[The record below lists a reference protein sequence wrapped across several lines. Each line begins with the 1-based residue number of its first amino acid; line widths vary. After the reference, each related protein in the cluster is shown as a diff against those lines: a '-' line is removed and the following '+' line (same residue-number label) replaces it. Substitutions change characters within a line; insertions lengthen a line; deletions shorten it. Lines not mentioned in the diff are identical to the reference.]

1 MGERYTIIV
10 TLDPGVAYGLQAGAR
25 RAAPPLA
32 PLEAE
37 TLAAQNGLMAQGAR
51 PPLARYTAKLARRK
65 DLIWELADTSAY
77 ARNQGSYLGQAWAVL
92 DPTLLA
98 LFYVIVFG
106 LLFPPSAGLVN
117 NAVSFIT
124 VGIFTYAYF
133 QNSMMGAVK
142 SMRARLDL
150 IQSHQF
156 PRAVIPISTVIT
168 ESIRFVP
175 AMVVMIVITWLS
187 RFLPTMPAVPI
198 TWRWLLAIP
207 AFLLLTMFCVGMA
220 MIFARFGAALPDLAN
235 VLPFFLSFLMFGSGA
250 MFAIGQFADILGPT
264 LMRILTYQ
272 PVGVYIYLMRAAL
285 LNEPSAPPSGVMW
298 LWGLLWAV
306 LALVLGYVFFWSAE
320 ETYGRE

>member
-1 MGERYTIIV
+1 M
-10 TLDPGVAYGLQAGAR
+10 TLDPGVAYGLNAGAT
-25 RAAPPLA
+25 RAAPPLPPA
-32 PLEAE
+32 EAAA
-37 TLAAQNGLMAQGAR
+37 LAERNGLRAQGAR
-51 PPLARYTAKLARRK
+51 PPIERYTTSLVRRK

-106 LLFPPSAGLVN
+106 LLFPPGDTVH

-124 VGIFTYAYF
+124 VGIFTYSYF
-133 QNSMMGAVK
+133 QNSLMGAVK
-142 SMRARLDL
+142 SMRTRLDL

-175 AMVVMIVITWLS
+175 AMLVMVVIAWLS
-187 RFLPTMPAVPI
+187 RFLPAMPPVPFS
-198 TWRWLLAIP
+198 WRWFLAIP

-220 MIFARFGAALPDLAN
+220 LIFARFGAALPDLAN
-235 VLPFFLSFLMFGSGA
+235 ILPFFLSFLMFGSGA
-250 MFAIGQFADILGPT
+250 MFAIGQFAHILGPT

-272 PVGVYIYLMRAAL
+272 PVGVYIYLMRSAL
-285 LNEPSAPPSGVMW
+285 LQEPSAPPSGIMW
-298 LWGLLWAV
+298 LWGILWAV

>member
-1 MGERYTIIV
+1 M
-10 TLDPGVAYGLQAGAR
+10 TLDPGVAYGLNAGAK
-25 RAAPPLA
+25 RAAPPLPPA
-32 PLEAE
+32 EAE
-37 TLAAQNGLMAQGAR
+37 QLALQHGLRAQGAR
-51 PPLARYTAKLARRK
+51 PPLRRYTRSMLARK

-106 LLFPPSAGLVN
+106 LLFPPNAEFVR

-124 VGIFTYAYF
+124 VGIFTYSYF
-133 QNSMMGAVK
+133 QNSLLGATK
-142 SMRARLDL
+142 SMRTRLDL

-156 PRAVIPISTVIT
+156 PRAVIPISTVLT
-168 ESIRFVP
+168 ESIRFFP
-175 AMVVMIVITWLS
+175 AMAVMMAITWLS

-198 TWRWLLAIP
+198 TWRWLLVIP
-207 AFLLLTMFCVGMA
+207 AFLLLTAFSVGMA
-220 MIFARFGAALPDLAN
+220 LIFARFGAALPDLAN

-250 MFAIGQFADILGPT
+250 MFAIGQFAHILGPF
-264 LMRILTYQ
+264 LMRVLTYQ
-272 PVGVYIYLMRAAL
+272 PVGVFIYLMRSAL
-285 LNEPSAPPSGVMW
+285 LNEPSAPPNAMMW
-298 LWGLLWAV
+298 FWGILWAV